1 MPNQHREVID
11 HFTGPYAFLS
21 NFQPCR
27 VFSLGRGSFPS
38 GKMRKPS
45 GPGTVSDYDT
55 TASETPWP
63 TDPDAK

>member
-27 VFSLGRGSFPS
+27 VTFY
-38 GKMRKPS
+38 
-45 GPGTVSDYDT
+45 DYDT

-63 TDPDAK
+63 SDPDAK